1 MPELPEVETIRQ
13 YLDTCLSGCSIER
26 VRLARKDLRFPF
38 PPNFAERLT
47 GSRIIGVRRRAK
59 YLLIV
64 CVKEFCDKK
73 DEQMIWLVHL
83 GMSGRILW
91 LDQNNLDQNNNDG
104 EQSSETGFGIKHR
117 HVCVDMRNDKIGD
130 RIDDKNNNKTG
141 GGVLC
146 YDDARRFGFMDLC
159 NGDVMENDC
168 ERLQKLGIEPLSNL
182 FNGDWLWRDVVCVM
196 RNKRNGGSRSIK
208 DILMDQSYVAG
219 LGNIYVT
226 EGLWHARVYP
236 LRAVRDLTLD
246 DCERISRGVRK
257 VLRMAIE
264 AGGSSLKDY
273 RKGDGSMGYFQLKLR
288 AYGRTD
294 AKCLRRGCDGK
305 INKVIIGGRSSYF
318 CSTVI
323 N

>member
-38 PPNFAERLT
+38 PANFAERLT

-59 YLLIV
+59 YLLIA
-64 CVKEFCDKK
+64 CVKESGDKK
-73 DEQMIWLVHL
+73 CERTIWLVHL

-91 LDQNNLDQNNNDG
+91 LANNTNAEDNNAGDK
-104 EQSSETGFGIKHR
+104 SSESGLGIKHR
-117 HVCVDMRNDKIGD
+117 HVCVDMRNDK
-130 RIDDKNNNKTG
+130 TG

-146 YDDARRFGFMDLC
+146 YDDVRRFGFMDLC

-182 FNGDWLWRDVVCVM
+182 FNGDWLWRSVICVM

-226 EGLWHARVYP
+226 EGLWHARIHP

-246 DCERISRGVRK
+246 DCERISKYIRK

-294 AKCLRRGCDGK
+294 ENCLRKGCDGK

-318 CSTVI
+318 CSTVT